1 MRSFVVGLVTALS
14 IQSAL
19 AADMAVGTQQGAA
32 GAAGPCGGMGYT
44 QVRLVEGEFH
54 ARSTRTGRREMVDQ
68 PDTVM
73 TVCADGRVIYSQTAQ
88 SILPFT
94 PEIAA
99 LPIPPAYIMAAA
111 VAAAAVAV
119 GVIAGTRQED
129 RPVSP

>member
-1 MRSFVVGLVTALS
+1 MRSFVVGLVAALS

-19 AADMAVGTQQGAA
+19 GADLEVRPQEGGA
-32 GAAGPCGGMGYT
+32 GAGPCGGMGYT

-54 ARSTRTGRREMVDQ
+54 ARTRTGRQEVVDQ
-68 PDTVM
+68 PNTVM